1 MKKNHS
7 MEKNIGLKV
16 KVFSNLIWKF
26 GERITAQGITL
37 IVSIILARL
46 LSPKDYGAVALVMIF
61 ITIADVFVSN
71 GFGNALIQKAD
82 ADNLDF
88 SSVFYMNIFIS
99 LILYALI
106 FLGAPL
112 IASFFELPVMCPAL
126 RVLGVRVIVAA
137 INSVQQAYV
146 ARNMLF
152 KHFFYATLFGTL
164 FSGVAG
170 ICMAYYGFGIW
181 ALIAQYLTNTCIDT
195 LILWFSVKWRPE
207 WKYSWERGIILF
219 SYGWKI
225 LIASLLNV
233 AYGLIQNLTIG
244 KVYTTED
251 LAFYNQGEKYPYVF
265 AININDSI
273 SSVLFPALAQNQQ
286 NIDTVKQMTR
296 KAIQVSTFIIWP
308 LMVGLGVIAQPLVSL
323 ILTEKWLPCVLYLR
337 IFCFVYGLWPI
348 HTANLQ
354 AMNALGRSDLF
365 LKLQYIKMGVTTI
378 ILLISVNYGPLAIA
392 QGSIIAGVL
401 GIFINATPN
410 IKLLNYSYREQL
422 SDLLK
427 PLLLSLVMAVFIYPI
442 SLLSL
447 SDFKI
452 TILQILFG
460 GGFYILISILTKQE
474 TFYYLLFTIKGL
486 KGNQ

>member
-1 MKKNHS
+1 
-7 MEKNIGLKV
+7 
-16 KVFSNLIWKF
+16 
-26 GERITAQGITL
+26 
-37 IVSIILARL
+37 
-46 LSPKDYGAVALVMIF
+46 
-61 ITIADVFVSN
+61 
-71 GFGNALIQKAD
+71 
-82 ADNLDF
+82 
-88 SSVFYMNIFIS
+88 
-99 LILYALI
+99 
-106 FLGAPL
+106 
-112 IASFFELPVMCPAL
+112 
-126 RVLGVRVIVAA
+126 
-137 INSVQQAYV
+137 
-146 ARNMLF
+146 
-152 KHFFYATLFGTL
+152 
-164 FSGVAG
+164 
-170 ICMAYYGFGIW
+170 MAYYGFGIW

-233 AYGLIQNLTIG
+233 AYGLIRNLTIG

-286 NIDTVKQMTR
+286 NIDTIKQMTR

-308 LMVGLGVIAQPLVSL
+308 LMVGLGVIAEPLVSL